1 MIDQVVWHTFLEWNL
16 LTVKLLLKF
25 IWFLFN
31 GFWWLMMEEIEQQ
44 QNVFWGNWYF
54 FCDTW
59 KGISFKE
66 YYNAMLQ

>member
-1 MIDQVVWHTFLEWNL
+1 
-16 LTVKLLLKF
+16 
-25 IWFLFN
+25 
-31 GFWWLMMEEIEQQ
+31 MMEEIEQQ

-59 KGISFKE
+59 KGISFEE